1 MSAKVAIR
9 TYLVGGAVRDAL
21 LGVQAR
27 ERDWV
32 VTGATPE
39 TLTDQGYRQ
48 VGASFPV
55 FLHPGNQEEYA
66 LARTERKQGQGYH
79 GFTVDFHPGV
89 TLEQD
94 LERRDLT
101 INAIAQDEEGNL
113 IDPFNGQRD
122 LRDRWLRHVSPA
134 FSEDPLRVLR
144 VARFAARFAGLGF
157 RVHPDTMALMQ
168 QMGRDGEIDHLVAE
182 RSWTEIAGGLTAQH
196 PGVFLQVL
204 RDSGALA
211 VLLPEVDVLFGIPQ
225 DERYHPEIDTGLH
238 VQMTL
243 DYAASQHY
251 PAEVLFALLLHD
263 LGKGLTPKE
272 LWPSHHRHETQ
283 GLPLVREVCQ
293 RLKAPV
299 VYRELAERVCE
310 LHLLVHRAQ
319 ELQAKTLLQLLEA
332 ADLFRRPE
340 RLQPLLQACE
350 SDYRGRL
357 GLQQRPYPQARMVSK
372 ALDAAAA
379 VKVADIDTSGLS
391 GSDIGEALHAA
402 RVQAIAAALQP

>member
-1 MSAKVAIR
+1 MSAKVVTR

-21 LGVQAR
+21 LGLQVQ

-39 TLTDQGYRQ
+39 SLAEQGYRQ

-55 FLHPGNQEEYA
+55 FLHPETHEEYA
-66 LARTERKQGQGYH
+66 LARTERKQGRGYH

-101 INAIAQDEEGNL
+101 INAMARDEQGKL
-113 IDPFNGQRD
+113 IDPFHGQSD
-122 LRDRWLRHVSPA
+122 LGDRWLRHVSPA

-144 VARFAARFAGLGF
+144 VARFAARFAALGF
-157 RVHPDTMALMQ
+157 RVHPDTLALMQ
-168 QMGRDGEIDHLVAE
+168 QMSCDGEIDHLVAE
-182 RSWTEIAGGLTAQH
+182 RSWTEIVGGLSAQH

-211 VLLPEVDVLFGIPQ
+211 VLLPEVDKLFGIPQ

-243 DYAASQHY
+243 DYAASQQY
-251 PAEVLFALLLHD
+251 SAEVRFALLLHD
-263 LGKGLTPKE
+263 LGKGLTPEK
-272 LWPSHHRHETQ
+272 LWPSHHQHETK

-299 VYRELAERVCE
+299 VYRELAERACE

-357 GLQQRPYPQARMVSK
+357 GLQTRPYPQAAIVSK
-372 ALDAAAA
+372 ALDVAAA
-379 VKVADIDTSGLS
+379 VKVADIDTAGLS

-402 RVQAIAAALQP
+402 RVQAIAAALQL

>member
-1 MSAKVAIR
+1 MTTKVATR
-9 TYLVGGAVRDAL
+9 TYLVGGAVRDTL
-21 LGVQAR
+21 LGLEVG

-39 TLTDQGYRQ
+39 TLIAQGYRQ

-55 FLHPGNQEEYA
+55 FLHPETHEEYA
-66 LARTERKQGQGYH
+66 LARTERKQGRGYH

-89 TLEQD
+89 TLDQD

-101 INAIAQDEEGNL
+101 INAIAQDDQGKL
-113 IDPFNGQRD
+113 IDPFHGQSD

-144 VARFAARFAGLGF
+144 VARFAARFAALGF

-168 QMGRDGEIDHLVAE
+168 QMSRDGEVDHLVAE
-182 RSWTEIAGGLTAQH
+182 RSWTEIVAGLSAQH

-211 VLLPEVDVLFGIPQ
+211 VLLPEVDKLFGIPQ

-243 DYAASQHY
+243 DYAASQQY
-251 PAEVLFALLLHD
+251 SAEVRFALLLHD
-263 LGKGLTPKE
+263 LGKGLTPEE
-272 LWPSHHRHETQ
+272 LWPSHHQHENK
-283 GLPLVREVCQ
+283 GLPLVREVCL

-299 VYRELAERVCE
+299 AYRELAERACE
-310 LHLLVHRAQ
+310 LHLLVHRSQ
-319 ELQAKTLLQLLEA
+319 ELQPRTLLKLLEA

-357 GLQQRPYPQARMVSK
+357 GLQTRPYPQAAIVSR
-372 ALDAAAA
+372 ALAAAAA
-379 VKVADIDTSGLS
+379 VKVADINTAGLS
-391 GSDIGEALHAA
+391 GSEIGEALHAA
-402 RVQAIAAALQP
+402 RVEAIAAAL